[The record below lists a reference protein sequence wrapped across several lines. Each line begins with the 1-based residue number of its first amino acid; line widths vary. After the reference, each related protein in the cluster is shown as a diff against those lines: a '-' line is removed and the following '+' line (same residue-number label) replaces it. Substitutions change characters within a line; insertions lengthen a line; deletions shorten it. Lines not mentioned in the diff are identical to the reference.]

1 MPSFDI
7 NPNTNRVSDR
17 DKKITSAADA
27 GQPNAARIL
36 QKKGKGPALPGRT
49 SDMRRVARGEEV
61 LQKLTL
67 VDTILGEEKCGKG
80 MYWCNKDKKCK
91 PVSASHGGSYNTNG
105 KGEIDE
111 NVTIEDA
118 FGNKFVEFI
127 DLIKPDSIL
136 GEKSEPDHEVSMAQ
150 AQLDKSQK
158 NITTLKKKLGK
169 KEKNIPAWVQ
179 AKITDTEHNTDA
191 AAGYT
196 KESSNVDEK
205 MNLAKAKM
213 GDVIGDFYTSDA
225 PQFKGKSKAK
235 RRQMAIAAKLEAERN
250 EEVSMQESVRLPSE
264 FGHIVSVI
272 VMWRGK
278 SYNIRMFF
286 PQAKM
291 PSRKDV
297 QTEIEKV
304 YPGGKVISF
313 MRSDL
318 PSNFAPINSPLFKVT
333 KEEYEVVEESEKKYC
348 KKCKKK
354 ESRDECKYGPKVWD
368 KMTSD
373 DDDDDDEKLEEKRGL
388 YANIHAK
395 RRRGERPAKPGE
407 EDYPESDAFKK
418 AAKTAKEELEIEEGL
433 KQARKNVG
441 ASKCWKGFR
450 AKGIKTKN
458 GRQVPNCVPEE
469 NEYVKEDVHISGGNV
484 GSIIIGGESIK
495 K

>member
-304 YPGGKVISF
+304 YPGGNVISF

-373 DDDDDDEKLEEKRGL
+373 DDDDDEKEDKLDEKRGL
-388 YANIHAK
+388 WDNIHA
-395 RRRGERPAKPGE
+395 RRKAGKPRKKPGE
-407 EDYPESDAFKK
+407 KGYP
-418 AAKTAKEELEIEEGL
+418 KTLDVEEGL

-441 ASKCWKGFR
+441 AAKCWDGYK
-450 AKGIKTKN
+450 AKGTKTKN

-469 NEYVKEDVHISGGNV
+469 YVREDVHISGGNV